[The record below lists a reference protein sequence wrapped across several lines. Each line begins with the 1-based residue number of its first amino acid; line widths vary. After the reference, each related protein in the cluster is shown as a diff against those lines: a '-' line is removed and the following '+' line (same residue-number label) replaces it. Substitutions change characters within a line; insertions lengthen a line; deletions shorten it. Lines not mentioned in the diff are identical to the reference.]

1 MPLGRAVR
9 RLRRAVGAGRPAAR
23 GRLGAL
29 ALAAALAILPA
40 GCALPGAQ
48 ARPGALDTVAGS
60 GATGWLHGGYSGDA
74 GPATQA
80 RLNGPRAIALSADGT
95 LYIADTDNNRIRS
108 VHPESGTVNTVAG
121 GGSENWAQ
129 ADSATAVALPEVTDL
144 AVDPFGRVLYIAS
157 MLDNQVAAVDLHTG
171 GIEILAGRT
180 DGAAADARDRV
191 DSATTVL
198 WWPSGIDVGPNGTL
212 YIADS
217 GNRRILAVGPD
228 HLRYDGR
235 LRADSVRVI
244 AGTGAE
250 RPAGSD
256 GGNGGPAT
264 EATFGELGRLT
275 VARDGTVYVV
285 DGQRR
290 LRSIDPY
297 RHTIHD
303 AWTGRLPPTPDAM
316 AVDPREGTVYVADAA
331 THRAMGFVPGRKEPY
346 IVAGTGEPG
355 FSADGTPANDALLH
369 APGGIALSPSGDL
382 YLADTHN
389 QRIRR
394 IPDIRALTPDPAT

>member
-1 MPLGRAVR
+1 MPLGRAVHP
-9 RLRRAVGAGRPAAR
+9 LRHAVGAGRPAAP
-23 GRLGAL
+23 GRLVAL
-29 ALAAALAILPA
+29 ALAAALAAVLTA
-40 GCALPGAQ
+40 CSLPG
-48 ARPGALDTVAGS
+48 RPSQPGTLTTVAGS

-74 GPATQA
+74 GPAAQA
-80 RLNGPRAIALSADGT
+80 RLNAPRSIAFSADGT

-108 VHPESGTVNTVAG
+108 VHLESGTINTVAG
-121 GGSENWAQ
+121 GGSEDWAQ

-144 AVDPFGRVLYIAS
+144 AVDPFGRVLYLAS

-171 GIEILAGRT
+171 RIEILAGRL
-180 DGAAADARDRV
+180 DGTAADTRDSV
-191 DSATTVL
+191 DSATTGL

-217 GNRRILAVGPD
+217 GNRRILAVSPD

-235 LRADSVRVI
+235 LRPDSVRVI

-250 RPAGSD
+250 TPSGSD

-264 EATFGELGRLT
+264 EATFGELGRIT

-285 DGQRR
+285 DGRRR

-316 AVDPREGTVYVADAA
+316 AVDPREGTLYVADAA
-331 THRAMGFVPGRKEPY
+331 THRAIGFVPGRQDPY
-346 IVAGTGEPG
+346 VVAGTGDPG
-355 FSADGTPANDALLH
+355 FSEDGTPAEEALLH

-382 YLADTHN
+382 YIADTHN
-389 QRIRR
+389 QRVRR
-394 IPDIRALTPDPAT
+394 IPDIRALTPDPAH